1 MNNIEKLKSL
11 ATRYCNLNLSDY
23 CVAVFGAGNTSAL
36 YKKCFDYE
44 TITEHITC
52 FIDNGVSKQGTN
64 FLDKKVVSLASFLSQ
79 PSKQPKL
86 VLISSANINF
96 CNSIKQQL
104 SGQVDFLTI
113 DEYVFSKRINEI
125 LVVLDMLEDDFSKRV
140 YAEMIIARMTNQ
152 SFAEDIYTK
161 DQYFCLPPFLDRNPN
176 EIFVDLGAYVGDSIE
191 QYIQCKSGVFSKIF
205 AFEPDARNMDALLC
219 RMERI
224 CKEWAIAKDRIVCEK
239 AGVGRRS
246 ENLSIS
252 NSNADSPSLGAR
264 IADTFDTNAQHVQIY
279 AMDDYFANQK
289 VGFIKADI
297 ENFELDMLIDAKKTI
312 LRDSPILAISIYHNA
327 LDMWKIVLWLSELL
341 PNYAFKIRQHSH
353 LLLDTVL
360 YAYPK

>member
-1 MNNIEKLKSL
+1 MNNIEKFKSL
-11 ATRYCNLNLSDY
+11 TTRYCNLNLSDY
-23 CVAVFGAGNTSAL
+23 YVAVFGAGNTSAL

-44 TITEHITC
+44 TITDHITC
-52 FIDNGVSKQGTN
+52 FIDNGVSKQGMD

-79 PSKQPKL
+79 TSKRPKL

-104 SGQVDFLTI
+104 NGQVDFLTI
-113 DEYVFSKRINEI
+113 DEYVFNKRINEI
-125 LVVLDMLEDDFSKRV
+125 LAVLELLEDDFSKRV
-140 YAEMIIARMTNQ
+140 YTEMIIARMANQ
-152 SFAEDIYTK
+152 PFAEDIYTK

-176 EIFVDLGAYVGDSIE
+176 EVFVDLGAYVGDSIE

-205 AFEPDARNMDALLC
+205 AFEPDARNMDALQY
-219 RMERI
+219 RMERL
-224 CKEWAIAKDRIVCEK
+224 CKEWSISKESIVCEK

-246 ENLSIS
+246 ECLSLY
-252 NSNADSPSLGAR
+252 NSNTDSPSLGAR
-264 IADTFDTNAQHVQIY
+264 IADAFDADAEQIQIY
-279 AMDDYFANQK
+279 AIDDYFANQK
-289 VGFIKADI
+289 VGFLKADI
-297 ENFELDMLIDAKKTI
+297 ESFELDMLIDAKKTI